1 MVSAIG
7 WLDGLSA
14 AGIIVFAISFG
25 FLSFYKARKLGAK
38 LLGVAGLMM
47 VFVGLLWLGPFSD
60 FLSVLIFQKNLTPN
74 YIYAYLSYMWVAPAI
89 IIAMYLGGELIAP
102 KKKWTIVIIF
112 AVLGVIFELFL
123 FLDTKNTFEEFIIAN
138 PGQDLIDAKF
148 NRTSPAF
155 IFIAIFLISVII
167 FLGIGFAVKAK
178 QSTGELRKKFL
189 LLFTGI
195 MVFVFAAALDTIIP
209 VGIAIGFIRA
219 IGATS
224 SLWMYLGLKS

>member
-1 MVSAIG
+1 MVSVIG
-7 WLDGLSA
+7 WLDGISA
-14 AGIIVFAISFG
+14 GGIVVSAVFFG
-25 FLSFYKARKLGAK
+25 LLSFYKARKLEAK
-38 LLGVAGLMM
+38 LLGIAGLMM
-47 VFVGLLWLGPFSD
+47 VFVGFLWLGPFSD
-60 FLSVLIFQKNLTPN
+60 FLSILIFQKNLTPN

-89 IIAMYLGGELIAP
+89 IVGMYLGGELIAP

-112 AVLGVIFELFL
+112 AILGVIFELFL

-148 NRTSPAF
+148 NRTSPTF
-155 IFIAIFLISVII
+155 ILIAIFLISVII

-178 QSTGELRKKFL
+178 QATGELRKKFL
-189 LLFTGI
+189 FLFTSI

-219 IGATS
+219 VGMTAA
-224 SLWMYLGLKS
+224 LWMYLGLKT